1 MTSVFAASGIGFGAW
16 AGNIPRLREAASLD
30 DASLGIVLFCVSLGA
45 VLAMQLAGR
54 HAGRLGTARTCWL
67 SAVALMVALPLPAL
81 APDWSVLLASGL
93 LLGFALGG
101 LDVSMNAHAA
111 EVERAWGSAIMSSFH
126 AGWSLGELAGAASVA
141 LLARAGIGLFLAL
154 AIPGIAVGC
163 LGLAALRL
171 EEGSSISSERPR
183 LTWPRRALL
192 DVCVIAALSF
202 SIEGGTADWCGVYLR
217 TVLGASTALAS
228 SSLAVLAAMMVICRL
243 CGDHVVRRIGPVR
256 IIRLGAVLTGIGLL
270 GVILSPNA
278 AAASASFALVGVGV
292 ANTIPVLFSAA
303 GRNGAA
309 GVAMMATA
317 GYGAVMGTPP
327 LIGFVSNAVGLRGA
341 LLMLVASAGAIA
353 LLARSIAPGRTKTPD
368 HPAPNACSVPGAAL
382 RNR

>member
-1 MTSVFAASGIGFGAW
+1 MSSVFAASGIGLGAW
-16 AGNIPRLREAASLD
+16 AGNIPRLREAARLS
-30 DASLGIVLFCVSLGA
+30 DASLGIVLFCVSLGS

-54 HAGRLGTARTCWL
+54 HAGRFGTARTCWI
-67 SAVALMVALPLPAL
+67 SAVALMVALPLPTL
-81 APDWSVLLASGL
+81 APDWKLLLASGL
-93 LLGFALGG
+93 LLGVALGS
-101 LDVSMNAHAA
+101 LDVAMNAHAA
-111 EVERAWGSAIMSSFH
+111 EVERVWGSAIMSSFH
-126 AGWSLGELAGAASVA
+126 AGWSLGELAGAASAA
-141 LLARAGIGLFLAL
+141 LLARAGASLFMAL

-171 EEGSSISSERPR
+171 KEGSSLSLERPR
-183 LTWPRRALL
+183 LAWPRRAMLGI
-192 DVCVIAALSF
+192 CIIAALSF

-228 SSLAVLAAMMVICRL
+228 SSLAAFAAMMVVCRL
-243 CGDHVVRRIGPVR
+243 CGDLVVRRLGPVR
-256 IIRLGAVLTGIGLL
+256 VIQLGAVLTGIGLL
-270 GVILSPNA
+270 GVILSSDA
-278 AAASASFALVGVGV
+278 AAASASFAVVGVGV

-317 GYGAVMGTPP
+317 GYGALMGTPP

-341 LLMLVASAGAIA
+341 LLMLVAGAGAIA
-353 LLARSIAPGRTKTPD
+353 LLARSIALAPTNT
-368 HPAPNACSVPGAAL
+368 APNACPLPGAAL